1 MFFLCKSGFTLVI
14 SFSLVS
20 LVSLVSF
27 IQLHSVFYI
36 KMINAHTTYINRQVA
51 VSILFIMFEISQI
64 IHIMLTRLYCINIE
78 IC

>member
-1 MFFLCKSGFTLVI
+1 MFFLCKSGFSLVI

-36 KMINAHTTYINRQVA
+36 KIINAHRTYINREVA
-51 VSILFIMFEISQI
+51 VSILFITFEIIQI
-64 IHIMLTRLYCINIE
+64 INIMLTRLYCIKIE